1 MRFCHVVCS
10 LIVFLFI
17 SVSPLFAQEKFEK
30 ESRIRKK
37 DIPPKALQFVE
48 ALPLAKKVKWYRE
61 EGLTN
66 TTIEAKFRYEK
77 KRYSVEFDTSGN
89 VEDVE
94 LNMTKPGLP
103 YGVLESFSAYLEAN
117 CSKYNINKV
126 QIQYTGEA
134 SDLLSVIKGDY
145 ENMKLNIYYEVVV
158 VCTYGKKTDLF
169 EYLINEEGAV
179 LSSSKIIF
187 KNSTHLE
194 Y

>member
-1 MRFCHVVCS
+1 MRFFHVVCS

-37 DIPPKALQFVE
+37 DIPTKALQFVE

-66 TTIEAKFRYEK
+66 TSIEAKFRYEK
-77 KRYSVEFDTSGN
+77 KRYSVEFDTTGN
-89 VEDVE
+89 VQDVE
-94 LNMTKPGLP
+94 LNISKAGLP
-103 YGVLESFSAYLEAN
+103 SGVLKTFCVYLKAN
-117 CSKYNINKV
+117 CSKHNINKV

-134 SDLLSVIKGDY
+134 SDLLSVIKGDDG
-145 ENMKLNIYYEVVV
+145 NLKFNIYYEVVV
-158 VCTYGKKTDLF
+158 VCTYEKKTDLF
-169 EYLINEEGAV
+169 EYLINEEGEV

>member
-1 MRFCHVVCS
+1 MRLSHVVCVLVIIL
-10 LIVFLFI
+10 LIPVF
-17 SVSPLFAQEKFEK
+17 PLLAQEKFEK

-37 DIPPKALQFVE
+37 DIPAKAIQFVE
-48 ALPLAKKVKWYRE
+48 TLPLAKKVKWYRE

-66 TTIEAKFRYEK
+66 TSIEAKFKYQN

-94 LNMTKPGLP
+94 LNATKSGLP
-103 YGVLESFSAYLEAN
+103 SGVLKSFSAYMEAN
-117 CSKYNINKV
+117 CSKFNIHKV
-126 QIQYTGEA
+126 QIQYTGET
-134 SDLLSVIKGDY
+134 SELVSVIKGDDK
-145 ENMKLNIYYEVVV
+145 NLKLNIYYEVIV
-158 VCTYGKKTDLF
+158 VCTYGKKKDLF
-169 EYLINEEGAV
+169 EYLIDEEGKV